1 MEILLE
7 FANVQVQPAF
17 EKDVEER
24 IGEVLAPYAEKLT
37 RVEVHLRD
45 ENGHKGG
52 KDTRCT
58 IEARPRGL
66 DPVAVETIEE
76 GPREAVRA
84 GLAKLQS
91 LLAHK
96 FGKLDARRKK

>member
-1 MEILLE
+1 MEIRLE
-7 FANVQVQPAF
+7 FANVQVQPTF
-17 EKDVEER
+17 EEDVEQR
-24 IGEVLAPYAEKLT
+24 VTEVLAPYAEKLT

-52 KDTRCT
+52 KDMRCT
-58 IEARPRGL
+58 MEARPRGL

-84 GLAKLQS
+84 ALGKMQS
-91 LLAHK
+91 LLATR